1 MDLGSDSVELQHWRS
16 PYNFTTPRRIRE
28 PAEETSYRHVEAFST
43 RRCRAGAPN
52 TGVTFLLGRRRSKV
66 LLRGIAQGHIGRWYD
81 NSILRALT
89 VIVWNINVLMNT
101 GHYHAEAWSDTT
113 KSYADS
119 SDVGVFVTVEE
130 TFDNNHRIVAQRG
143 SQKGK
148 FTFSAAD
155 SGQHR
160 ICVVPQNV
168 PSGGGWLSSGV
179 HGTVKFTLDLAIG
192 ETSKIESTDKE
203 KVQTLVQKVADL
215 NSRLQDV
222 RREQVFQRV
231 RHTQFPNSRSS
242 STDNFTGTRSRVPR
256 PVRNHKRTRR
266 PMDHH
271 PACRSRCH
279 LRMAALSSP
288 CLLHQAETYVDF
300 RTAWDW

>member
-1 MDLGSDSVELQHWRS
+1 MWKPSVLVAAALALPTQALHFYLDGAVQKCFYEEL
-16 PYNFTTPRRIRE
+16 PKDTL
-28 PAEETSYRHVEAFST
+28 V
-43 RRCRAGAPN
+43 
-52 TGVTFLLGRRRSKV
+52 V
-66 LLRGIAQGHIGRWYD
+66 
-81 NSILRALT
+81 
-89 VIVWNINVLMNT
+89 
-101 GHYHAEAWSDTT
+101 GHYHAEAWSDQT
-113 KSYADS
+113 KSYQDS

-130 TFDNNHRIVAQRG
+130 TFDNDHRIVAQRG

-222 RREQVFQRV
+222 RREQVFQREREAEFRDQSETTNARVV
-231 RHTQFPNSRSS
+231 RWTIIQLVVLGVTCAWQLS
-242 STDNFTGTRSRVPR
+242 
-256 PVRNHKRTRR
+256 
-266 PMDHH
+266 
-271 PACRSRCH
+271 H
-279 LRMAALSSP
+279 LRAFFIKQKL
-288 CLLHQAETYVDF
+288 T
-300 RTAWDW
+300 